1 MSAYEFTMQTL
12 SGEEQNLADYNGKV
26 TLIVNVASECGLT
39 PQYTQLQAL
48 YEKYQDKNF
57 QVVGFPC
64 NQFGAQE
71 PGSAEQIASFCE
83 TRYQVTFP
91 MMEKVDV
98 NGANRADLYTYLAGD
113 GAAFPGDITWNFE
126 KFLVDKTG
134 AVVQRFSPKTAPDA
148 PEIIEAIEALV

>member
-1 MSAYEFTMQTL
+1 MSVYDFTMSTL
-12 SGEEQNLADYNGKV
+12 AGEEKNLAEYKGGV

-48 YEKYQDKNF
+48 HEKNHSRGF
-57 QVVGFPC
+57 QVIGFPC

-71 PGSAEQIASFCE
+71 PGSAEQIANFC
-83 TRYQVTFP
+83 TTQYGVSFP
-91 MMEKVDV
+91 MMEKIDV
-98 NGANRADLYTYLAGD
+98 NGEGRADLYTFLAGE

-134 AVVQRFSPKTAPDA
+134 NVVQRFSPKTAPDA
-148 PEIIEAIEALV
+148 PEVIQAIESHL